1 MHRWG
6 PRFFSMHN
14 AYDPSY
20 IKAAC
25 EVLKQ
30 KNLPQ
35 HVGVYT
41 ALGGPQFETVA
52 ELKFLLAHGVDAV
65 GKFFSNISI
74 TLNNCL

>member
-1 MHRWG
+1 
-6 PRFFSMHN
+6 MHN
-14 AYDPSY
+14 AYDSSY

-25 EVLKQ
+25 EVLKK

-52 ELKFLLAHGVDAV
+52 ELKLLLTHGVDAV
-65 GKFFSNISI
+65 GMFFFKLLIFLPNLIFF
-74 TLNNCL
+74 LRNEHCP